1 MVAEIFQKFYT
12 FFQKN
17 PSHFPGDYSEK
28 YSYRCHLQITFLEMI
43 KTNTAALPSH
53 RCYISVLE
61 KIEELRFGHIKASM
75 QRLLISSNVMIS
87 MTRR

>member
-43 KTNTAALPSH
+43 KTNTSALPSH

-61 KIEELRFGHIKASM
+61 KIEELHFGHVKASM
-75 QRLLISSNVMIS
+75 QRLLISSNVMMY

>member
-28 YSYRCHLQITFLEMI
+28 YSYRCHLQITFLEMT
-43 KTNTAALPSH
+43 KTNTSALPSH

-87 MTRR
+87 MMRR